1 MTEPASPAGDD
12 PRALQHPQGAEAC
25 AALTATVLAAAR
37 ERVRILAQRVDLRY
51 LATDDV
57 INALRGWLLQR
68 QRARLEI
75 LLVPDVARDDRGRP
89 LWTLA
94 QRLTSS
100 VTVHRLG
107 DEDAQFGEA
116 WLTVDERGYL
126 HRPQIERL
134 QAQAC
139 LDNPSRT
146 RELNQRFASLWLA
159 SEPEPELRRLGA

>member
-1 MTEPASPAGDD
+1 MTEPAHPAGDD
-12 PRALQHPQGAEAC
+12 ARALQRPQGAEAC
-25 AALTATVLAAAR
+25 AALAVRLLEVAR
-37 ERVRILAQRVDLRY
+37 ERVRILAQRADLRY
-51 LATDDV
+51 LATDEIVD
-57 INALRGWLLQR
+57 ALRAWLVQR

-75 LLVPDVARDDRGRP
+75 LLAPDVARDERGRP
-89 LWTLA
+89 LWNLA
-94 QRLTSS
+94 QRLTSF

-134 QAQAC
+134 EAQAC
-139 LDNPSRT
+139 LDNPSRA